1 MTAEQ
6 SIRNIERVMGA
17 VNAAARNTPKPD
29 PRADLV
35 DLFEAHAETH
45 DDKSWIEVEEAVD
58 LVMDRDAE
66 ITDEQVEVAAKAARL
81 NWSGQMVVGD
91 WASVHESVRVAYR
104 SLARAVLVAATE
116 AGR

>member
-6 SIRNIERVMGA
+6 SIRNIERLMDA
-17 VNAAARNTPKPD
+17 VNAATQVEPD

-66 ITDEQVEVAAKAARL
+66 TVSLNELMSAIWGVSTQDFGGYSSRDALAVAHALEDRFTITAKR
-81 NWSGQMVVGD
+81 
-91 WASVHESVRVAYR
+91 VHS
-104 SLARAVLVAATE
+104 
-116 AGR
+116 

>member
-6 SIRNIERVMGA
+6 SIRNIERLMDA
-17 VNAAARNTPKPD
+17 VNAAARGTLTVKPD

-58 LVMDRDAE
+58 LVMDRGAE
-66 ITDEQVEVAAKAARL
+66 ITDEQVQAAARAFTLAEKNETGDPITSVRLDYIRAALEAAK
-81 NWSGQMVVGD
+81 
-91 WASVHESVRVAYR
+91 VAH
-104 SLARAVLVAATE
+104 S
-116 AGR
+116 

>member
-6 SIRNIERVMGA
+6 SIRNIEHLMDA
-17 VNAAARNTPKPD
+17 VNAATQVKPD

-45 DDKSWIEVEEAVD
+45 YDKSWIEVEEAVD

-66 ITDEQVEVAAKAARL
+66 ITDAQVEVAAKAARL
-81 NWSGQMVVGD
+81 NWSGRQVVTD

-104 SLARAVLVAATE
+104 SLARAVLE